1 MNVTATTNYYNA
13 TGLTPDT
20 RHTIGTRTVDAS
32 DNINMSW
39 VNHTARSAPL
49 DTTPPVTV
57 ANLTGSISNNGW
69 YISNVQVSLMA
80 TDNEGGS
87 GVNKTEYSF
96 DGANWSTYTVPLTV
110 TNEGTT
116 SVYYSSTDNAGNVES
131 AKNRSISIDKTPP
144 QVTINKPA
152 NGSEYI
158 LNQTLIASWSA
169 YDLLSGVASATGTA
183 SNGSTIDTDTVGAKV
198 FSVTATDY
206 AGNNVTQ
213 TASYT
218 IAYNFLGI
226 QPPIRS
232 DGSSIFKLGSTI
244 PVKFRVADAN
254 GNYVSTVVSNLTHQ
268 KITDEIF
275 GRIEES
281 ISTSAAN
288 DGNTFRYDITD
299 NLYIFNLGTS
309 GMATGTYQLSINL
322 DDGTVKIV
330 RISIKQ

>member
-1 MNVTATTNYYNA
+1 
-13 TGLTPDT
+13 
-20 RHTIGTRTVDAS
+20 
-32 DNINMSW
+32 MSW